1 MWQCHTHSTLIQG
14 SSGRAWKFSGCEF
27 KCNLTSFAAS
37 SFSSIEALDTEISRC
52 MPPDHLTELFQRI
65 MAGSSTGSSGR
76 RNLFS
81 RWTRISQAI
90 TSSIWRA
97 TCTPSLRRW
106 NLLRPRKPPSCDA
119 KPAARRVVPAL
130 LPWGADQA
138 RMWRFVAAG
147 RPGPLRTSWRDS
159 RGRRTPH
166 PRQ

>member
-27 KCNLTSFAAS
+27 KCNLTSYVCGQF
-37 SFSSIEALDTEISRC
+37 FFFHRGIGYTEISHC
-52 MPPDHLTELFQRI
+52 MPPDLLTELFQRI

-130 LPWGADQA
+130 LPWGATECLA
-138 RMWRFVAAG
+138 MYKPFAAV
-147 RPGPLRTSWRDS
+147 LWSFLS
-159 RGRRTPH
+159 AAAH
-166 PRQ
+166 SLVS